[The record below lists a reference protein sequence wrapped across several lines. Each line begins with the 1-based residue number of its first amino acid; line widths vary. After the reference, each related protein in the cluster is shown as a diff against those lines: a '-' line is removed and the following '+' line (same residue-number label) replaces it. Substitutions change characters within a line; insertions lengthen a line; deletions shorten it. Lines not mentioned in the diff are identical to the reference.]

1 MYVRET
7 GNCASYSTCRTYIH
21 KQYLSQL
28 FTFFVI
34 LIYLFN
40 IYVLICFSS
49 YSFIYLHIYQFND
62 IFINNLFSNAHNF
75 AQFVSFTLM
84 LFIFLYEFEN
94 VFQLKQTT
102 YKVCSN
108 APSVCCFNASF
119 VGGNNSNDRPF
130 CVNKSRQHLI
140 ISRQALA
147 RTYNRFTNLSITL
160 KSSSDKVPDE
170 PYLINK
176 N

>member
-7 GNCASYSTCRTYIH
+7 GNCESYLTCRTYIH

-40 IYVLICFSS
+40 HLCINLFFQL
-49 YSFIYLHIYQFND
+49 FIYLHIYQFND
-62 IFINNLFSNAHNF
+62 IFINNLFSNAPNF

-84 LFIFLYEFEN
+84 LFIFLYEFEK
-94 VFQLKQTT
+94 VFQVKQTT

-108 APSVCCFNASF
+108 APSVCCFNASL
-119 VGGNNSNDRPF
+119 VGGNHSNDRPF
-130 CVNKSRQHLI
+130 CVNKSCQHLI
-140 ISRQALA
+140 ISRHALA
-147 RTYNRFTNLSITL
+147 RSYNRLTNLLITL